1 MTERELVL
9 DTSFLL
15 GIFEKKVPVSLSH
28 LLDLVPGA
36 RLVTLTSC
44 LGELRA
50 KAEERDPAARSVLS
64 SLSALGVEVRESSG
78 PADEAIVEY
87 SSARAGSRVVVTL
100 DNALK
105 NRCLERGVPV
115 VYLRAGKRLILEDPA
130 KFRP

>member
-28 LLDLVPGA
+28 LFDLVPGA

-44 LGELRA
+44 LEELRI

-64 SLSALGVEVRESSG
+64 SLPALKIEVRESSG
-78 PADEAIVEY
+78 PADEAIVKY
-87 SSARAGSRVVVTL
+87 SSTGSGSRVVVTL

-115 VYLRAGKRLILEDPA
+115 VYLRAGKRLVLEDPA